1 MKKIIVLL
9 ALLISLCAC
18 SQDPGKAVVD
28 SKQRYM
34 DMIEII
40 EGNDTFLSASKYY
53 DIDVEMAKIN
63 DGYRFYVTIDNAQIA
78 LYDIEAIAIEDNIDY
93 TSTMAA
99 NIGIFEES
107 QYNMIPYQSNPEQ
120 GYVKGL
126 VMSGITSSSSTTL
139 YILVQWKSSDL
150 STQSREIFKLDVA
163 YGA

>member
-40 EGNDTFLSASKYY
+40 EGNDTFLSESKYY
-53 DIDVEMAKIN
+53 NVSVDMAKIN

-78 LYDIEAIAIEDNIDY
+78 LYDIEAMAIEKGVDY

-99 NIGIFEES
+99 NIGIFEDT
-107 QYNMIPYQSNPEQ
+107 QYNMIPYQSNPDE
-120 GYVKGL
+120 GFVKGV
-126 VMSGITSSSSTTL
+126 VMSGVTKNPSTTL
-139 YILVQWKSSDL
+139 YILVQYKSSDL
-150 STQSREIFKLDVA
+150 SSQSREIFKLDVS